1 MSQLETY
8 IGDRRAEQSLF
19 LIKKKKRL
27 ANLIGK
33 ELLCKWNCWIKCT
46 TELFLEVPENS
57 PAYDQIRAEL
67 EVSRLTFM

>member
-8 IGDRRAEQSLF
+8 IGDRIAEQSLF
-19 LIKKKKRL
+19 LIKKKRL

-57 PAYDQIRAEL
+57 PAYDQIRA
-67 EVSRLTFM
+67 